1 MYNSTEMDQ
10 EKRKKI
16 QKIIEQLM
24 DLGSEIEST
33 QEYYE
38 SLQDSE
44 KDNSM
49 SDTINSLDHAFCSI
63 GDAISYLDDVIQ

>member
-1 MYNSTEMDQ
+1 MDQ

-16 QKIIEQLM
+16 QKIIDQLM
-24 DLGSEIEST
+24 DLGSEIETT

-44 KDNSM
+44 KDNRTL
-49 SDTINSLDHAFCSI
+49 DTINSLDHAFCSI